1 MNRRTPYDTATL
13 LYRRQF
19 ILGPSYVSTFSSWK
33 TIRVR
38 DTICITAH
46 PQLNTHQSVR
56 YNKSVTLL
64 GYILDPDNA
73 EASDSDIVD
82 RLLDDCLRDGGFEK
96 IVKSTEGMGGRWILI
111 VDDGTLVKLFT
122 DPMGL
127 RQVHY
132 TNTSFSGP
140 MWCATQPGLLAEVLQ
155 LGLDDDQRKGYLESY
170 VKDWSQRQRFCG
182 WPCLWPGDTTP
193 YRQVSHLLPN
203 HYLDLNT
210 RLSHRFWPDKAL
222 SEYSLEK
229 AVENGSHIL
238 AGLIKSADRR
248 FALAMSFSAGWDSR
262 VLLAASKDTCDRMY
276 FYTYRHGPHSPDTV
290 VPPRLLS
297 RLGLECNLVRY
308 PARMSKEFEAIYN
321 RNVTIP
327 HDYTGRINQALYHQF
342 PANRVGITGNAAE
355 ITRARFRLA
364 VGEEL
369 TARKLARLTYFGSYG
384 DQLEQSAYVVKAWER
399 WLGGLVNIHN
409 VHPLDLFYWEHFGG
423 NFAAMDQSELD
434 IVHETLTPYNC
445 RTFLVKMLSVDEK
458 YRDHDEPIHYRM
470 MIRNLWPEVLSEP
483 VNPPEKKSVL
493 LVYTRRLK
501 KTLVSVL
508 TEALKKVGLFRAARE
523 IYRTARHKRV
533 RGFS

>member
-1 MNRRTPYDTATL
+1 
-13 LYRRQF
+13 
-19 ILGPSYVSTFSSWK
+19 
-33 TIRVR
+33 
-38 DTICITAH
+38 
-46 PQLNTHQSVR
+46 
-56 YNKSVTLL
+56 
-64 GYILDPDNA
+64 
-73 EASDSDIVD
+73 
-82 RLLDDCLRDGGFEK
+82 
-96 IVKSTEGMGGRWILI
+96 
-111 VDDGTLVKLFT
+111 
-122 DPMGL
+122 
-127 RQVHY
+127 
-132 TNTSFSGP
+132 
-140 MWCATQPGLLAEVLQ
+140 
-155 LGLDDDQRKGYLESY
+155 
-170 VKDWSQRQRFCG
+170 
-182 WPCLWPGDTTP
+182 
-193 YRQVSHLLPN
+193 
-203 HYLDLNT
+203 
-210 RLSHRFWPDKAL
+210 
-222 SEYSLEK
+222 
-229 AVENGSHIL
+229 
-238 AGLIKSADRR
+238 
-248 FALAMSFSAGWDSR
+248 
-262 VLLAASKDTCDRMY
+262 MY

-297 RLGLECNLVRY
+297 RLGLQCNLVRY
-308 PARMSKEFEAIYN
+308 PARISKEFEAIYN

-327 HDYTGRINQALYHQF
+327 HDSTGRINQALYHKF

-355 ITRARFRLA
+355 ITRVRFRLA
-364 VGEEL
+364 AGEGL

-458 YRDHDEPIHYRM
+458 YRDHNEPIHYRM
-470 MIRNLWPEVLSEP
+470 MIRNLCPEVLSEP

-508 TEALKKVGLFRAARE
+508 TEALKKVGLFSAARE